1 MEWKCHNCYSTTVFL
16 TLVAQESQL
25 IITALLVA
33 GVVWCS
39 KNMVNPKAKNQ
50 KKSSRFKKKK
60 WDLKILLREVL
71 KLGGLDGAKEPE
83 GARGRDGRISQA
95 LYF

>member
-1 MEWKCHNCYSTTVFL
+1 MLYGVLKIW
-16 TLVAQESQL
+16 L
-25 IITALLVA
+25 ILKLKIR
-33 GVVWCS
+33 
-39 KNMVNPKAKNQ
+39 
-50 KKSSRFKKKK
+50 KKVLDLRKK